1 MISFRESTLINLV
14 IHSTLRHLTDSP
26 NYKVDITN
34 ARDIAPY
41 LCNTQRKFNEYHS
54 KIRTGQVDES
64 YSLVDENF
72 NVISTEDFEFKQIN
86 CYLFIRSEYI
96 HLFNSYD

>member
-1 MISFRESTLINLV
+1 MINLV

-41 LCNTQRKFNEYHS
+41 LCNTQKKFNEYNS
-54 KIRTGQVDES
+54 KIKTGQVEES
-64 YSLVDENF
+64 YSFVDSDF
-72 NVISTEDFEFKQIN
+72 KVISTEDFEFKQLKPGDTILVPSPLEKVLTL
-86 CYLFIRSEYI
+86 YGL
-96 HLFNSYD
+96 